1 MSSSA
6 NAQNMDGHVGRPW
19 LRWLIL
25 ALLVFARSG
34 IGLQFIAIAALMP
47 IVRMELGLNYTQV
60 AKRRARKAHRLR
72 PLVRHGFP
80 VIHFSSGVQAPTTNY
95 RGRPQQNTL
104 QTQLKF
110 RALPPTNYAK
120 RLARQI

>member
-6 NAQNMDGHVGRPW
+6 NSQNMDSPVGQPW
-19 LRWLIL
+19 LRWRIL

-60 AKRRARKAHRLR
+60 GL
-72 PLVRHGFP
+72 LLGLFMVTGIF
-80 VIHFSSGVQAPTTNY
+80 Y
-95 RGRPQQNTL
+95 RFQV
-104 QTQLKF
+104 
-110 RALPPTNYAK
+110 A
-120 RLARQI
+120 